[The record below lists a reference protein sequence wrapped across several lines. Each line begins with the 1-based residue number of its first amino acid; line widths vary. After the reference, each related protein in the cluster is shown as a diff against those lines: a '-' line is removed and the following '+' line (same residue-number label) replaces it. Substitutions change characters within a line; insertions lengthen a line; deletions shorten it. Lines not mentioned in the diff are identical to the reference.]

1 MAPLVL
7 CTLGDLLLDVI
18 VRLKQPLEPGTDAAA
33 QTRAGVGGQAANVA
47 AWAATLGAEARFV
60 GKRGEDPAAA
70 LVAGELGRL
79 GVEVFGPVALG
90 RNGVVVSLVG
100 EDGERAMATDR
111 GVAPTLSAEELEP
124 AWFEGCTQLHLSGY
138 SLMSSPIDGAATR
151 AAELARARGAAVSV
165 DLAST
170 RVIADFGADRLR
182 ELLAELD
189 PELVFANEAE
199 RELVGEQTAAG
210 ATWALKLGARGAAIE
225 HEGGR
230 SEFPA
235 KKVEVVDTTGAGDAF
250 AAGYLVGGVEL
261 ALQTAARCVSQL
273 GASP

>member
-1 MAPLVL
+1 
-7 CTLGDLLLDVI
+7 
-18 VRLKQPLEPGTDAAA
+18 
-33 QTRAGVGGQAANVA
+33 
-47 AWAATLGAEARFV
+47 
-60 GKRGEDPAAA
+60 
-70 LVAGELGRL
+70 
-79 GVEVFGPVALG
+79 
-90 RNGVVVSLVG
+90 
-100 EDGERAMATDR
+100 
-111 GVAPTLSAEELEP
+111 
-124 AWFEGCTQLHLSGY
+124 
-138 SLMSSPIDGAATR
+138 
-151 AAELARARGAAVSV
+151 
-165 DLAST
+165 
-170 RVIADFGADRLR
+170 VIADFGADRLR